1 MGASFSQY
9 LLGFHTLLEL
19 GVGSFLFATGRV
31 TPDMDPEES
40 QKCSGRDKLW
50 KRWHASGLLGFGY
63 IGYLGFTNQVV
74 KPQCVQVCAI
84 FHALAASAMVLA
96 AQESALTWKEATV
109 GNIHL
114 YIALGFSAVALGIV
128 E

>member
-19 GVGSFLFATGRV
+19 GVGSSLFATGQV
-31 TPDMDPEES
+31 MSDPEES
-40 QKCSGRDKLW
+40 RKCSGRDKLW